1 MSSEDLKILQKAYDM
16 VQYGYTVLRQF
27 PKSERHVLA
36 AEMRST
42 MVQILRLIIVANR
55 RRQKLPVLHELDVAL
70 DLLRLYMRLAKD
82 LGFLPFRQYE
92 HWAKQVNEVGRM
104 VGGWIRAAVA
114 SGH

>member
-1 MSSEDLKILQKAYDM
+1 M

-55 RRQKLPVLHELDVAL
+55 RRQKLPV
-70 DLLRLYMRLAKD
+70 
-82 LGFLPFRQYE
+82 
-92 HWAKQVNEVGRM
+92 
-104 VGGWIRAAVA
+104 
-114 SGH
+114 